1 MHSLVHAAD
10 SEDSMVVRPL
20 FLALLS
26 LSLCVNARLAA
37 QTVGNAAPPRCSNSG
52 RFVRAGAGAV
62 LGAWLGFVGA
72 KIKQSDWNAESR
84 SAAAHRSRNR
94 ATAGGA
100 LLGVTIGGAPFW
112 GRSCGGL
119 RSASGT
125 SALGGS
131 SHRPITREEIARF
144 GVQGNVFDLVYSLR
158 RNWLNVR
165 GEDMVPGEAQ
175 LVVYLNNSRL
185 GTFSELRGL
194 PAAGVTGV
202 RYFDAA
208 EATFRWGAGHMR
220 GAIEVLTT
228 SDPVPASAN
237 PSP

>member
-1 MHSLVHAAD
+1 
-10 SEDSMVVRPL
+10 MVRRTAFVS
-20 FLALLS
+20 LLS
-26 LSLCVNARLAA
+26 LSVCVSTRLAA
-37 QTVGNAAPPRCSNSG
+37 QTGGGAASPPRCSGNGG
-52 RFVRAGAGAV
+52 RFLRAGTGAA

-72 KIKQSDWNAESR
+72 KIKQSDWKDDSR
-84 SAAAHRSRNR
+84 SAAAHRSRNF

-100 LLGVTIGGAPFW
+100 LIGVSIGAAPIW
-112 GRSCGGL
+112 GRSCAGL

-125 SALGGS
+125 SAPEGS
-131 SHRPITREEIARF
+131 SHRPITREEITRF

-165 GEDMVPGEAQ
+165 GEDMVPGEPQ
-175 LVVYLNNSRL
+175 LVVYLNNLRL
-185 GTFSELRGL
+185 GTFSQLRGL